1 MMPIHFH
8 KDVLQSLFQ
17 KQKIASLDELKEA
30 LQTPSTMTVFRRLK
44 ALGYHSS
51 YSHRGKYYTLIEI
64 PDFDVSG
71 LWSYQSVMF
80 SRYGNLVN
88 TTRTFVEKAEAGF
101 TALELQSVL
110 QVEAKQALLNLY
122 RQHQLHREQIDGVY
136 VYFACEKGQ
145 KRQQHLRRQDRST
158 DWMIGSSL
166 PSEVLSQELK
176 AAIIL
181 FFSLLNEKQ
190 RRLYAG
196 LEAFKVGHGGDRQI
210 AEFLRLDVH
219 TIARG
224 RRELFGGDIAHTCV
238 RKKGGGRKLVEKKR
252 QRSSRK
258 SPT

>member
-1 MMPIHFH
+1 MASTLFH
-8 KDVLQSLFQ
+8 KDILRSFLQQ
-17 KQKIASLDELKEA
+17 QKIASLDGMKEA

-51 YSHRGKYYTLIEI
+51 YSHRGKYYALVGV

-71 LWSYQSVMF
+71 LWSYQSVRF

-88 TTRTFVEKAEAGF
+88 TTQTFVEQSEAGF
-101 TALELQSVL
+101 TALELQRLL

-145 KRQQHLRRQDRST
+145 KRQQHLHRQDRSA
-158 DWMIGSSL
+158 DWLIGSSL
-166 PSEVLSQELK
+166 PSEALSQELK

-196 LEAFKVGHGGDRQI
+196 LEAFKLGHGGDRQI
-210 AEFLRLDVH
+210 AEFLGLDVH

-224 RRELFGGDIAHTCV
+224 RRELFEGDVARTCV
-238 RKKGGGRKLVEKKR
+238 RKQGGGRKLVEKKR
-252 QRSSRK
+252 QR
-258 SPT
+258 